1 MRGGAD
7 VSKAFTSEE
16 TPDTGPVIREPP
28 RLAPGEVRWVTPE
41 GQAALRAELA
51 RLRDAGDARAALV
64 ERTLG
69 VLTVLGPESAPEG
82 TVGFGT
88 WVTVKDDEGA
98 KTTWRIVGPD
108 ETSAREHRVSVH
120 APLAQALM
128 GHVAGDVVEVR
139 RPAGETELTIVEVS
153 RTAP

>member
-1 MRGGAD
+1 

-69 VLTVLGPESAPEG
+69 VLTVLGPESAPPG
-82 TVGFGT
+82 VVGFGT
-88 WVTVKDDEGA
+88 WVTVTVEDDEGA

-128 GHVAGDVVEVR
+128 GHVAGDAR
-139 RPAGETELTIVEVS
+139 RARRSS
-153 RTAP
+153 RS

>member
-1 MRGGAD
+1 M
-7 VSKAFTSEE
+7 SKAFTSEE

-51 RLRDAGDARAALV
+51 RLRAAGDARAALV

-82 TVGFGT
+82 VVGFGT
-88 WVTVKDDEGA
+88 WVTVEDEEGA
-98 KTTWRIVGPD
+98 TTTWRVVGPD
-108 ETSAREHRVSVH
+108 ETNARERRVSVH
-120 APLAQALM
+120 APLAQALL
-128 GHVAGDVVEVR
+128 GHAPGDVVEVR
-139 RPAGETELTIVEVS
+139 RPAGAQELTIVSVS